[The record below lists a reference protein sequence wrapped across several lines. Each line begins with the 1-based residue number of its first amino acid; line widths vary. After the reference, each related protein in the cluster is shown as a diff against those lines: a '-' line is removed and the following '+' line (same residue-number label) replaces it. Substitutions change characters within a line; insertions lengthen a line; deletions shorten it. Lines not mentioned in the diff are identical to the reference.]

1 VSVAVVPG
9 QITGELTVIK
19 GIGLTVTVDTAVP
32 VQPEVVP
39 VTVYEVVVVGA
50 ASAVATP
57 VEVAPADHVYDVA
70 PLAVIVAVAPLQ
82 IVGDVTVTVGNG
94 VTVTV
99 ETAVPEHPPVVPVT
113 V

>member
-1 VSVAVVPG
+1 
-9 QITGELTVIK
+9 
-19 GIGLTVTVDTAVP
+19 VD
-32 VQPEVVP
+32 
-39 VTVYEVVVVGA
+39 
-50 ASAVATP
+50 
-57 VEVAPADHVYDVA
+57 VAPADHVYDVA

-82 IVGDVTVTVGNG
+82 IVGDVTVTDGNR

>member
-1 VSVAVVPG
+1 VVAA
-9 QITGELTVIK
+9 GE
-19 GIGLTVTVDTAVP
+19 
-32 VQPEVVP
+32 
-39 VTVYEVVVVGA
+39 
-50 ASAVATP
+50 ASAVVTP

-82 IVGDVTVTVGNG
+82 IVGDVTVTVGKL

-99 ETAVPEHPPVVPVT
+99 ATADPEHPPVVPVT